1 MIDFHS
7 HILHDIDDG
16 SHSVEE
22 SITMLKMS
30 YSQGIDTMVFTPHFR
45 LGEHKISTFLKER
58 RDRLDEI
65 REALTDEE
73 RKVIPRVIL
82 GVEIEY
88 IPGMNRWDYLPEL
101 CISGTKYLMTE
112 MPFIP
117 WSDSV
122 VKTIDDIALNTEM
135 TPVIPH
141 IDRYFHTFTKEEY
154 IRHYYEMPVKIQMN
168 AIYLNDP
175 KNIPFYTPLFAEHKI
190 HLLGSDC
197 HSCEWRPPDLGSAVK
212 TLVKVCGQEALDFI
226 EKNGREILKDAVY
239 EEM

>member
-1 MIDFHS
+1 M
-7 HILHDIDDG
+7 
-16 SHSVEE
+16 
-22 SITMLKMS
+22 MKMS

-65 REALTDEE
+65 REALTDED
-73 RKVIPRVIL
+73 RRMIPKVIL
-82 GVEIEY
+82 GAEIEY

-117 WSDSV
+117 WSESV
-122 VKTIDDIALNTEM
+122 VKTIDDIALNSGM
-135 TPVIPH
+135 TPILPH

-168 AIYLNDP
+168 AIYLNSP
-175 KNIPFYTPLFAEHKI
+175 KNIPFYTPLFEERKI

-212 TLVKVCGQEALDFI
+212 ALVEVCGQEALDFI
-226 EKNGREILKDAVY
+226 EQNGREILKDAVY

>member
-22 SITMLKMS
+22 SITMMKMS

-65 REALTDEE
+65 REALTDED
-73 RKVIPRVIL
+73 RRMIPKVIL
-82 GVEIEY
+82 GAEIEY

-117 WSDSV
+117 WSESV
-122 VKTIDDIALNTEM
+122 VKTIDDIALNSGM
-135 TPVIPH
+135 TPILPH

-154 IRHYYEMPVKIQMN
+154 IRHYYEMPVKIQLN
-168 AIYLNDP
+168 EIYLNRQ
-175 KNIPFYTPLFAEHKI
+175 KNIPFYTPLFEERKI

-212 TLVKVCGQEALDFI
+212 ALVEVCGQEALDFI
-226 EKNGREILKDAVY
+226 EQNGREILKDAVY

>member
-7 HILHDIDDG
+7 HVIHDIDDG

-22 SITMLKMS
+22 SITMMKMS
-30 YSQGIDTMVFTPHFR
+30 YRQGIDTMVFTPHFR
-45 LGEHKISTFLKER
+45 LGEHKINTFLQER

-65 REALTDEE
+65 REALTDED
-73 RKVIPRVIL
+73 RKEIPKVIL
-82 GVEIEY
+82 GAEIEY
-88 IPGMNRWDYLPEL
+88 IPGMNHWDYLPEL
-101 CISGTKYLMTE
+101 CIQGTKYLMTE

-117 WSDSV
+117 CSESL
-122 VKTIDDIALNTEM
+122 VKTIDDIALNSGL
-135 TPVIPH
+135 TPILPH

-168 AIYLNDP
+168 AIYLNSP
-175 KNIPFYTPLFAEHKI
+175 KNIQFYKPLFAERKI

-197 HSCEWRPPDLGSAVK
+197 HSCEWRPPDLGTAVQ
-212 TLVKVCGQEALDFI
+212 TLVKVCGQEALDYI
-226 EKNGREILKDAVY
+226 EANGRAILKDAVI